1 MNVVHLT
8 DSPFFGGPE
17 RQMLGLAVNLP
28 SSIRTRILCFR
39 DHASAAPF
47 LEKLT
52 TAGVSARM
60 LRHANPHFARMISD
74 VVGELR
80 EQRADV
86 LVCHGYKADLLGWV
100 AARIAGIPAISVSRG
115 WTGHTRKVRLNE
127 TLDRVALRLMA
138 RVVCVSD
145 GQAVKVRRAGV
156 GADRIRVIRNAI
168 DAARF
173 AEADPDARLALQRMF
188 AVPRSLL
195 VVAVGRL
202 SPEKGFDQLITAA
215 RRVADDLP
223 GVGFVLIG
231 DGPHRAALEE
241 RVGAAGLEAHVVLAG
256 FRTDVDRLMQGADV
270 LAQSSYTE
278 GLPNVV
284 LEACAAGIPVVAT
297 DVGGTGEVVRD
308 GVSGFLVPPGD
319 ADALA
324 SRLLDVLRSPELRR
338 SMGAHGRNVVRTEF
352 SFAHQCAQYVEL
364 FASLAAGATATPSA
378 VGTEPMHGTV
388 SGVAG

>member
-17 RQMLGLAVNLP
+17 RQMLGLAVTLP

-47 LEKLT
+47 LEKLQA
-52 TAGVSARM
+52 AGVSARM
-60 LRHANPHFARMISD
+60 LGHANPHFVRMIAD
-74 VVGELR
+74 VVHELR
-80 EQRADV
+80 AQQADV
-86 LVCHGYKADLLGWV
+86 LLCHGYKADVLGWI
-100 AARIAGIPAISVSRG
+100 AARVAGIPVISVSRG

-127 TLDRVALRLMA
+127 ALDRVALRLMA

-156 GADRIRVIRNAI
+156 RADRIRVIRNAI
-168 DAARF
+168 DTSRF
-173 AEADPDARLALQRMF
+173 GEPDPAGRLALQRMF
-188 AVPRSLL
+188 ATPRDLL

-202 SPEKGFDQLITAA
+202 SPEKGFDQLIAAA
-215 RRVADDLP
+215 RSVADRMP
-223 GVGFVLIG
+223 GVGFVLVG
-231 DGPHRAALEE
+231 DGPDRAALET
-241 RVGAAGLEAHVVLAG
+241 RIGSAGLQAHVALAG
-256 FRTDVDRLMQGADV
+256 FRSDVDRLMQGADV
-270 LAQSSYTE
+270 LAQSSFTE

-308 GVSGFLVPPGD
+308 GLSGYLVPPGD
-319 ADALA
+319 PAALA
-324 SRLLDVLRSPELRR
+324 ERLLDVLGSPELRR
-338 SMGAHGRNVVRTEF
+338 GMGAHGREVVRTEF

-364 FASLAAGATATPSA
+364 FAALLPDARPALAAPEEPIQGAVT
-378 VGTEPMHGTV
+378 
-388 SGVAG
+388 GVAG